1 MSKSIKIFSIILISC
16 IFILLSAY
24 SIVFAKTSSVSQ
36 GNLSNTSNSNSE
48 IDSIDKSS
56 LKSMVFNV
64 SDTNKTYRVYM
75 TDSQF
80 DNFKVN
86 GLIPKDVNDIDNY
99 LKSTYI
105 IEEIEK

>member
-1 MSKSIKIFSIILISC
+1 
-16 IFILLSAY
+16 
-24 SIVFAKTSSVSQ
+24 
-36 GNLSNTSNSNSE
+36 
-48 IDSIDKSS
+48 
-56 LKSMVFNV
+56 MVFNV

-105 IEEIEK
+105 MLVFLMKYNFWILFLVCFL